1 MIPVASARPHVFVVA
16 HADGSVAPLAR
27 MGRGACRPLEDLFD
41 FEMSPSLHASVN
53 SALALPP
60 SNSDS
65 GCTPWGRRTP
75 SLFASTGLHVA

>member
-41 FEMSPSLHASVN
+41 FETSPSLHASVN
-53 SALALPP
+53 SALARLA
-60 SNSDS
+60 S
-65 GCTPWGRRTP
+65 
-75 SLFASTGLHVA
+75 SLQQGFTSRNRQL